1 MNVVSLVSRLAR
13 YMSSLLS
20 DPPVLSR
27 FPDNEL
33 CICVAIKHDPEKQVL
48 LSKVSNDVRYQP
60 YYLQQSKELVELAE
74 QIHSEL
80 ANDLMNA
87 TMNSTFDKQVVDS
100 QMKA

>member
-33 CICVAIKHDPEKQVL
+33 CICVAIKHDPEKQV
-48 LSKVSNDVRYQP
+48 SNDVRYQP
-60 YYLQQSKELVELAE
+60 YYLQQSKELLELAE

-100 QMKA
+100 QMKV